1 MPVMYLPISMENE
14 KIKKEQEAYADALIA
29 DGWDLEPYAVDLK
42 DATGEATKF
51 IVLKKD
57 WDW

>member
-1 MPVMYLPISMENE
+1 MENE